1 MNGNPSGS
9 PRTDLLTQV
18 LSMGQFDKHSGSS
31 YSYDSCEVCKK
42 KFKVEHEVIFHFPQK
57 LTLSGADLPF
67 DIRTETGK
75 LCLPC
80 LIVLGE
86 ALQAKNLEDI
96 LAYAKA
102 RYEKDKPKVYV
113 PEVLAGDGG
122 IKA

>member
-1 MNGNPSGS
+1 
-9 PRTDLLTQV
+9 
-18 LSMGQFDKHSGSS
+18 
-31 YSYDSCEVCKK
+31 
-42 KFKVEHEVIFHFPQK
+42 
-57 LTLSGADLPF
+57 
-67 DIRTETGK
+67 
-75 LCLPC
+75 
-80 LIVLGE
+80 VLGE